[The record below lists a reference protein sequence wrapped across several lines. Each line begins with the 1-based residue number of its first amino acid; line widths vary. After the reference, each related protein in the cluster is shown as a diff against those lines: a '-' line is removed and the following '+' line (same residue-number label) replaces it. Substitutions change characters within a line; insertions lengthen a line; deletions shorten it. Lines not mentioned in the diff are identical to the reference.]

1 MLGSSLV
8 VVVLRGYSIVTWQYS
23 RYKCNLVEAQGCNDE
38 AAIHRR
44 LAQICRKS
52 LGTKGWVLGSKVDG
66 LALVSISSQPSVCLW
81 GCHARGQGSPA
92 ATSAQ
97 SCGASHAG
105 LAAWQ
110 PGWPHPVQLPTLLPL
125 QYRAG
130 EPFKLSACRGK
141 HGTVPTHTAVCY
153 YPAAL
158 PAPARPG
165 YMCMYSYESG
175 SSLGEVE
182 DTCKTVPLGEWREAK
197 GVFMHRRP
205 LQYIRPQT
213 RPFANPQTT
222 DCSIEGAIICFFVSI
237 HFC

>member
-44 LAQICRKS
+44 LAQICRGRWVPRGGFWVPRWTGS
-52 LGTKGWVLGSKVDG
+52 LLYLSPLSPLCASWDAMQG
-66 LALVSISSQPSVCLW
+66 
-81 GCHARGQGSPA
+81 ARGLPQLLLPN
-92 ATSAQ
+92 
-97 SCGASHAG
+97 
-105 LAAWQ
+105 LAVAPTLAWQ

-130 EPFKLSACRGK
+130 EPFQLSACRGK
-141 HGTVPTHTAVCY
+141 HGTVPTHTAVCC

-165 YMCMYSYESG
+165 YMCMYSYESR